1 LKFLILEDAYSE
13 NFSGL
18 KFADKYFFS
27 ELPSAVNRSVEK
39 SIKFTQS
46 NTALILFTSGSTSK
60 PKAVELTFANFYN
73 SAGALNSEINFNTAD
88 SLLASLPFYHIGGFS
103 IITRALIKGLPIILP
118 NSLKP
123 DDIYSAIQKFHP
135 SIISIVPTTLKRF
148 LDLNYLPDE
157 NLRCVFLGG
166 GPIHNSITKN
176 ALSMGWRLFIVYG
189 STETCS
195 MVTLLKTNEIL
206 ERIDCAGKPIDDNR
220 IFIKGSNGE
229 NLPANSEGTVVI
241 KSRSVMK
248 GFLNNNSARGYSDE
262 YFSDDIGFLDENGYL
277 YITGRSDDVI
287 ISGGENINCREVD
300 KHVLIFP
307 GVDEC
312 YCFGLEDDEWGQ
324 VLCSAIVVDN
334 HRDFKETDLMKF
346 LKNRLASFKIPK
358 RYFVVGSIL
367 KNDLGKVSK
376 KELLKNIIP
385 N

>member
-1 LKFLILEDAYSE
+1 
-13 NFSGL
+13 
-18 KFADKYFFS
+18 
-27 ELPSAVNRSVEK
+27 
-39 SIKFTQS
+39 
-46 NTALILFTSGSTSK
+46 
-60 PKAVELTFANFYN
+60 
-73 SAGALNSEINFNTAD
+73 
-88 SLLASLPFYHIGGFS
+88 
-103 IITRALIKGLPIILP
+103 
-118 NSLKP
+118 
-123 DDIYSAIQKFHP
+123 
-135 SIISIVPTTLKRF
+135 
-148 LDLNYLPDE
+148 
-157 NLRCVFLGG
+157 
-166 GPIHNSITKN
+166 
-176 ALSMGWRLFIVYG
+176 
-189 STETCS
+189 
-195 MVTLLKTNEIL
+195 
-206 ERIDCAGKPIDDNR
+206 
-220 IFIKGSNGE
+220 
-229 NLPANSEGTVVI
+229 
-241 KSRSVMK
+241 MK

-358 RYFVVGSIL
+358 RYFVVGSIP